1 MQHRH
6 AIAPRRPG
14 RMTYGTSLNIGQ
26 DGSTSAHVHDLM
38 GCSTL
43 AGTRERALTKLGSAI
58 PDYYRWLGSNG
69 EKVPAVRSPEIIV
82 VEEVHTFGSPGDAGG
97 PDPLFKCDR
106 IECTR
111 VDISRCLQLLSYTR
125 ADLDNVT
132 SKISSTVLDW
142 KPQSE
147 PRSIRNTLNHVA
159 NVDIWY
165 LSRIRADPGLDKK
178 RTKDVF
184 EFLEY
189 ARSLVREILPSLT
202 RKQRNG
208 IFHPKNGSDYSW
220 PWTATKVL
228 HRLVSHE
235 RQHTR
240 YLQRILSLPG
250 TPLAHNHFV
259 RPTNAER

>member
-1 MQHRH
+1 MQRRH
-6 AIAPRRPG
+6 AIAPHRLG

-26 DGSTSAHVHDLM
+26 DGSTSAHIHELM

-43 AGTRERALTKLGSAI
+43 ASTRERALTKLESAI

-69 EKVPAVRSPEIIV
+69 ERVPAVRSPEIIV
-82 VEEVHTFGSPGDAGG
+82 VEEVRTSGSPGDAGG

-111 VDISRCLQLLSYTR
+111 VDISRCLQLLGYTR
-125 ADLDNVT
+125 ADLDKII
-132 SKISSTVLDW
+132 SKIPTTALDW
-142 KPQSE
+142 KPPSE
-147 PRSIRNTLNHVA
+147 PRSIRNTLNHIA

-165 LSRIRADPGLDKK
+165 LSRIRADPGLDRE

-184 EFLEY
+184 EFLDY
-189 ARSLVREILPSLT
+189 ARSLVREILPTIT
-202 RKQRNG
+202 REQKSG

-240 YLQRILSLPG
+240 YLQRILSLPDN
-250 TPLAHNHFV
+250 PLT
-259 RPTNAER
+259 RSEL